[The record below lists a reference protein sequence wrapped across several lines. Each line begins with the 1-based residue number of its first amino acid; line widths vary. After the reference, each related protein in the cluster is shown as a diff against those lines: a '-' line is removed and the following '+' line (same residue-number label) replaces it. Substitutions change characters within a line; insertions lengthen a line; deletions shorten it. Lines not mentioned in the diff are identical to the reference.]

1 MFSHCL
7 LFDIARSSQIN
18 AHIGVDPNTQCIARR
33 FVGCITEPFQ
43 EEQVLLSSLLPAYH
57 THTRDPYS
65 QAISYD
71 DGYRHYNDVVIHLT
85 YFMHYCI
92 THHYDNT
99 RPHLPLTCGEGTFR
113 HPISGVV
120 C

>member
-1 MFSHCL
+1 MFSHYL

-65 QAISYD
+65 QAISRD

-85 YFMHYCI
+85 FEAALLCSLYHQTLLRQVKLMA
-92 THHYDNT
+92 
-99 RPHLPLTCGEGTFR
+99 G
-113 HPISGVV
+113 
-120 C
+120 